1 MPRRFAQGRFSLKN
15 PDKYMGTKDPLYRSS
30 WEFAFMK
37 FCDESAAIAK
47 WASEAVRIPYRN
59 PLTGRYTI
67 YVPDF
72 FINYVDK
79 GGQPH
84 AEIVEIKPQNQSLKE
99 KVGKNL
105 KRLSKEG
112 LREEGYNI
120 IKEGIGRV
128 GGTSVSGVAN
138 TLFPKNTPNANNA
151 TQAILKKR

>member
-1 MPRRFAQGRFSLKN
+1 MPRRFAQGRFALKN
-15 PDKYMGTKDPLYRSS
+15 PSKYLGTKDPLYRSS

-37 FCDESAAIAK
+37 FCDESTAIAK

-79 GGQPH
+79 GGQTH

-105 KRLSKEG
+105 NNQASYILNRAKWEAATVWCRQKGLKFRVINETDIFHQGNKR
-112 LREEGYNI
+112 R
-120 IKEGIGRV
+120 
-128 GGTSVSGVAN
+128 
-138 TLFPKNTPNANNA
+138 
-151 TQAILKKR
+151 

>member
-105 KRLSKEG
+105 NNQASYILNRAKWEAATVWCRQKG
-112 LREEGYNI
+112 LRF
-120 IKEGIGRV
+120 RV
-128 GGTSVSGVAN
+128 INETDIFHQGN
-138 TLFPKNTPNANNA
+138 
-151 TQAILKKR
+151 KRR

>member
-1 MPRRFAQGRFSLKN
+1 MPRRFAQGKFTLKN

-37 FCDESAAIAK
+37 FCDESPSIAK

-105 KRLSKEG
+105 NNQASYILNQAKWEAATAWCRQKGLKFRVINETDIFHQGSKR
-112 LREEGYNI
+112 R
-120 IKEGIGRV
+120 
-128 GGTSVSGVAN
+128 
-138 TLFPKNTPNANNA
+138 
-151 TQAILKKR
+151 

>member
-1 MPRRFAQGRFSLKN
+1 MPRRFAQGKFTLKN
-15 PDKYMGTKDPLYRSS
+15 PEKYLGTKDPLYRSS

-37 FCDESAAIAK
+37 FCDESPSIAK

-84 AEIVEIKPQNQSLKE
+84 AEIVEIKPQNQSLRE

-105 KRLSKEG
+105 NNQASYILNQAKWEAATAWCRQKG
-112 LREEGYNI
+112 LRF
-120 IKEGIGRV
+120 RV
-128 GGTSVSGVAN
+128 INETDIFHQGS
-138 TLFPKNTPNANNA
+138 
-151 TQAILKKR
+151 KRR

>member
-1 MPRRFAQGRFSLKN
+1 MPRRFAQGKFALKN
-15 PDKYMGTKDPLYRSS
+15 PSKYLGTKDPLYRSS

-79 GGQPH
+79 GGQTH
-84 AEIVEIKPQNQSLKE
+84 AEIVEIKPQNQSIKE

-105 KRLSKEG
+105 NNQASYILNQAKWEAATAWCRQKGLKFRVINETDIFHQGSKR
-112 LREEGYNI
+112 R
-120 IKEGIGRV
+120 
-128 GGTSVSGVAN
+128 
-138 TLFPKNTPNANNA
+138 
-151 TQAILKKR
+151 

>member
-1 MPRRFAQGRFSLKN
+1 MPRRFAQGKFTLKN
-15 PDKYMGTKDPLYRSS
+15 PEKYLGTKDPLYRSS

-37 FCDESAAIAK
+37 FCDESPSIAK

-84 AEIVEIKPQNQSLKE
+84 AEIVEIKPQNQSLRE

-105 KRLSKEG
+105 NNQASYILNQAKWEAATVWCRQKGLKFRVINETDIFHQGNKR
-112 LREEGYNI
+112 R
-120 IKEGIGRV
+120 
-128 GGTSVSGVAN
+128 
-138 TLFPKNTPNANNA
+138 
-151 TQAILKKR
+151 

>member
-1 MPRRFAQGRFSLKN
+1 MPRRFAQGKFTLKN
-15 PDKYMGTKDPLYRSS
+15 PEKYLGTKDPLYRSS

-37 FCDESAAIAK
+37 FCDESPSIAK

-79 GGQPH
+79 GGQTH

-105 KRLSKEG
+105 NNQASYILNQAKWEAATAWCRQKGLKFRVINETDIFHQGSKR
-112 LREEGYNI
+112 R
-120 IKEGIGRV
+120 
-128 GGTSVSGVAN
+128 
-138 TLFPKNTPNANNA
+138 
-151 TQAILKKR
+151 

>member
-1 MPRRFAQGRFSLKN
+1 MPRRFAQGRFALKN
-15 PDKYMGTKDPLYRSS
+15 PSKYLGTKDPLYRSS

-37 FCDESAAIAK
+37 FCDESPSIAK
-47 WASEAVRIPYRN
+47 WASEAVKIPYRN

-79 GGQPH
+79 GGQTH

-105 KRLSKEG
+105 NNQASYILNRAKWEAATVWCRQKGLKFRVINETDIFHQGNKR
-112 LREEGYNI
+112 R
-120 IKEGIGRV
+120 
-128 GGTSVSGVAN
+128 
-138 TLFPKNTPNANNA
+138 
-151 TQAILKKR
+151 

>member
-1 MPRRFAQGRFSLKN
+1 MPRRFAQGRFALKN
-15 PDKYMGTKDPLYRSS
+15 PSKYLGTKDPLYRSS

-37 FCDESAAIAK
+37 FCDESPSIAK

-79 GGQPH
+79 GGQTH

-105 KRLSKEG
+105 NNQASYILNRAKWEAATVWCRQKGLKFRVINETDIFHQGNKR
-112 LREEGYNI
+112 R
-120 IKEGIGRV
+120 
-128 GGTSVSGVAN
+128 
-138 TLFPKNTPNANNA
+138 
-151 TQAILKKR
+151 

>member
-1 MPRRFAQGRFSLKN
+1 MPRRFAQGKFTLKN

-37 FCDESAAIAK
+37 FCDESPSIAK

-84 AEIVEIKPQNQSLKE
+84 AEIVEIKPQNQSLRE

-105 KRLSKEG
+105 NNQASYILNQAKWEAATAWCRQKGLKFRVINETDIFHQGSKR
-112 LREEGYNI
+112 R
-120 IKEGIGRV
+120 
-128 GGTSVSGVAN
+128 
-138 TLFPKNTPNANNA
+138 
-151 TQAILKKR
+151 